1 MIILILIISLLSYY
15 PNEVEIDRATY
26 YNAVPEQTNTD
37 CFKTASGEHI
47 DTANVQRW
55 VALSRDLLSRWGG
68 QFSYGDT
75 IIVETADTMLSGE
88 WVVQDCMNARYK
100 NSLDFLLPVGGYKI
114 GVLTDVKIRK
124 K

>member
-1 MIILILIISLLSYY
+1 MIILILIISLLSIF
-15 PNEVEIDRATY
+15 PNGVEIERATY

-37 CFKTASGEHI
+37 CFTTASGEVI
-47 DTANVQRW
+47 DLDNFPRW

-68 QFSYGDT
+68 RYSYGDT
-75 IIVETADTMLSGE
+75 IIVETADTVLAGE

-100 NSLDFLLPVGGYKI
+100 NTLDFLLPVGGYKI

>member
-1 MIILILIISLLSYY
+1 MITLLTIIALIIYS
-15 PNEVEIDRATY
+15 PNEVEIERATY

-37 CFKTASGEHI
+37 CFTTASGEVI

-68 QFSYGDT
+68 RYSYGDT
-75 IIVETADTMLSGE
+75 IMVETADTVLAGE

-114 GVLTDVKIRK
+114 GVLTDVRIRK